1 MPVEL
6 ARLLLG
12 LLIAACYR
20 HIADFVVE
28 HEHSL
33 VVEFRRRGVPLPPAM
48 SQNMARNVYFG
59 IGMFVALL
67 ELLRIYQMT
76 R

>member
-12 LLIAACYR
+12 LVIAACYR

-28 HEHSL
+28 REHSL
-33 VVEFRRRGVPLPPAM
+33 VVEFRRRGVPLPAAM
-48 SQNMARNVYFG
+48 SQHTARNVYFG
-59 IGMFVALL
+59 IGIFVALF

>member
-1 MPVEL
+1 MPLEL

-12 LLIAACYR
+12 LAIAACYR
-20 HIADFVVE
+20 AIADFVVE
-28 HEHSL
+28 REHSL
-33 VVEFRRRGVPLPPAM
+33 LVAFRRRGVPLPPAM
-48 SQNMARNVYFG
+48 SQQTARNVYFG
-59 IGMFVALL
+59 IGIFVAVF

>member
-1 MPVEL
+1 MPIEL

-12 LLIAACYR
+12 LAIAACYR

-28 HEHSL
+28 REHSL
-33 VVEFRRRGVPLPPAM
+33 VMAFRQRGVPRPPAM
-48 SQNMARNVYFG
+48 SQHTARNVYFG
-59 IGMFVALL
+59 IGIFVALV